1 MNVKDECTFYL
12 KRIFKK
18 RTLQEIRT
26 RDKDVSTKQFDDYK
40 CIFIHIPKC
49 AGMAISKSLLGKPVG
64 HLSALDYRMIFGK
77 RDFASYYKFTFVR
90 SPFSRL
96 VSAYEFMRN
105 GGYGKSDNDI
115 VAVVKKYSTFNDFVL
130 RHLTPYTAKKIR
142 HFRPQHFFVCD
153 SSDNIMVDF
162 IGRFENIEQDYE
174 NIRSKIGTGE
184 SLQKINVTKSNR
196 LSLHKYY
203 EDTHVLNKVA
213 EIYRKD
219 FEIFRYSRNIE
230 QTQIISKV
238 N

>member
-18 RTLQEIRT
+18 RTLQKVRT

-77 RDFASYYKFTFVR
+77 RDFNSYYKFTFVR

-115 VAVVKKYSTFNDFVL
+115 VAIVKKYSTFNDFVL
-130 RHLTPYTAKKIR
+130 SYLTPYTAKKIR

-153 SSDNIMVDF
+153 SSNHIMVDF
-162 IGRFENIEQDYE
+162 VGRFESIEQDYE
-174 NIRSKIGTGE
+174 NIRNKIGVGE
-184 SLQKINVTKSNR
+184 PLKKINATNGKR
-196 LSLHKYY
+196 LSLDKYY
-203 EDTHVLNKVA
+203 ENPRVLNKVI
-213 EIYRKD
+213 EIYHKD
-219 FEIFRYSRNIE
+219 FEIFRYPTNIK
-230 QTQIISKV
+230 QII
-238 N
+238 